1 MNPEEVFN
9 SVILFYG
16 FSQYWEN
23 TARVIRIV
31 SIISLWYLG
40 TSFSDSF
47 TSEHLYLGDKIQVIS
62 KPMANLWE
70 STNDAA

>member
-9 SVILFYG
+9 SVILFYR

-31 SIISLWYLG
+31 SKISLWYLG

-62 KPMANLWE
+62 KPMANL
-70 STNDAA
+70 

>member
-31 SIISLWYLG
+31 SKISLWYLG

-70 STNDAA
+70 SANDAA

>member
-47 TSEHLYLGDKIQVIS
+47 TSEHLGRQNSSHFQTYGKFVRV
-62 KPMANLWE
+62 N
-70 STNDAA
+70 